1 MPEKVLTA
9 TIYAVGKTFEE
20 DPKAVHVHAEI
31 ENGKGDLISGIYV
44 QGRIIT
50 DEAETLAIPEGGVVT
65 EGGRSYIFLLAG
77 QQAHADE
84 HVEDDGEHEEQTDG
98 KAFRMVEVGPGIT
111 EYGFVEIKPR
121 TDLSVIVKVVT
132 AGADYILAEM
142 KKGEAYLIN

>member
-65 EGGRSYIFLLAG
+65 EGGSSYIFLLGG
-77 QQAHADE
+77 QQANADE
-84 HVEDDGEHEEQTDG
+84 HVEDAGEHEEQRG
-98 KAFRMVEVGPGIT
+98 GRAIRIGGIRT
-111 EYGFVEIKPR
+111 E
-121 TDLSVIVKVVT
+121 
-132 AGADYILAEM
+132 
-142 KKGEAYLIN
+142 

>member
-84 HVEDDGEHEEQTDG
+84 HVEDAGEHEEQTDG
-98 KAFRMVEVGPGIT
+98 QAFRMVEVGTGIT
-111 EYGFVEIKPR
+111 EAGFVDIKPL
-121 TDLSVIVKVVT
+121 TDMPRSEERRVGKECVST
-132 AGADYILAEM
+132 CRSRWGA
-142 KKGEAYLIN
+142 KH